1 MFDFTYQKIIN
12 KNKKELVH
20 YKNIRNDVAL
30 KKYYKNK
37 KTLDYLNFNPLISE
51 KTSWQK
57 IKKMKYIDLLNT
69 YFNSDE
75 FAQTINELYK
85 SIYFLC

>member
-37 KTLDYLNFNPLISE
+37 KIMDYLSSNSVIRERPG
-51 KTSWQK
+51 WQK
-57 IKKMKYIDLLNT
+57 IRTMCSSY
-69 YFNSDE
+69 
-75 FAQTINELYK
+75 
-85 SIYFLC
+85 